1 MKETARRTRSATR
14 SQKSKRVKIFI
25 KEEKEVEMTDSSTNQ
40 RETVAMPLSDYP
52 VKDEEKDVDLKSQLS
67 RLGYQRGSKH

>member
-1 MKETARRTRSATR
+1 MKETARHTRSATG
-14 SQKSKRVKIFI
+14 SQKSKRMKIFI